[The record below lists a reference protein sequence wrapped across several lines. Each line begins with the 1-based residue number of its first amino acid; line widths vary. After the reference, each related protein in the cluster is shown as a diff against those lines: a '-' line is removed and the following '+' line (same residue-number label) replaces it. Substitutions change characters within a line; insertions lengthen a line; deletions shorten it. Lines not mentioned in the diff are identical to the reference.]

1 MRVPGWGNTDVLAL
15 LSLFRKHLLH
25 YVYASDAEFAQ
36 VVRAELPGKTAVE
49 IQEMVRSLMLQFGLV
64 LSTKNFRT
72 EVIATNG
79 HEVYVYEHIYESIS
93 QLLENRSGGV
103 WLPDELSRFLQKAK
117 QYRELFSRSQ
127 EVYFKRVQLWGK
139 SVAESKSKFYTLR
152 ELYIREKRRSRQRTR
167 VEIARLELL
176 KEIFSEVPPAR
187 REEKLVAPSKAPKL
201 WSSEE
206 METLVDFL
214 VRITSEIQRNGSS
227 DLVNEVAE
235 SLHRTDGSC
244 MNKLA
249 DMREKFLKKS
259 TSVRAAN
266 LPGIVFDP
274 TSEAYK
280 IFNADWNDNNDP
292 YALGYF
298 AIKSRCLRIL
308 SVRNKKRKGKSI
320 WAPRPKLRSTTIA
333 ARKVTVDMP
342 AQSGASIAAA
352 NPASRAT
359 HPNNLRSERAVG
371 ISPQSASKR
380 APSSTLAAT
389 DYAAFVRDVAEQ
401 CQWTEEVVHNVL
413 RCMQHSIE
421 LYRTNNLVAFFT
433 KIASLTPGVTF
444 QDLFADAQYI
454 LTQFEK
460 RFDTLDGF
468 ENLVLIH
475 VAPDI
480 IPSMALRSEQ
490 ETKQDESAVSND
502 DSTGSTPTVN
512 LGTPVGVTD
521 EQESKQHDHAIDY
534 EAGASSTA
542 DDAHINALSENANK
556 HANSENG
563 AIEDDRGS
571 HGQSSPLGSP
581 AQTPQTGNEDAVM
594 DGDDSDHEQSPLLGS
609 PVQTPQTGN
618 EDAADEHS
626 SSTGGKQSSPE
637 DVWGDGV
644 DADAD
649 LDDDGLDS
657 HSVGSSDNAWSG
669 SSNISDAKG
678 GHYSKDNNN
687 PYPLVR
693 QFTSDSSKKPSKRGK
708 DEQYGK
714 RFDLAKKRRLDEEN
728 SQANDEEEDEVGEDE
743 GYDEGEDDDDD
754 DDDDDDLNEDV
765 EVPDD
770 IDNTSSDGEQD
781 EPPHPL
787 QDILDSYNSQIVELR
802 EKQSQLIKRKEGR
815 EWRELQCTDREFGI
829 YPSMQSLSFER

>member
-36 VVRAELPGKTAVE
+36 VVRAELPGKTAIE

-333 ARKVTVDMP
+333 A
-342 AQSGASIAAA
+342 Q
-352 NPASRAT
+352 
-359 HPNNLRSERAVG
+359 
-371 ISPQSASKR
+371 
-380 APSSTLAAT
+380 
-389 DYAAFVRDVAEQ
+389 Q

-490 ETKQDESAVSND
+490 ETEQDESAVSND
-502 DSTGSTPTVN
+502 DSTGSTPTVK

-542 DDAHINALSENANK
+542 DDAHINTLSENANK

-626 SSTGGKQSSPE
+626 SSTGGKQSSP

-728 SQANDEEEDEVGEDE
+728 SQANDEEEDEIGEDE